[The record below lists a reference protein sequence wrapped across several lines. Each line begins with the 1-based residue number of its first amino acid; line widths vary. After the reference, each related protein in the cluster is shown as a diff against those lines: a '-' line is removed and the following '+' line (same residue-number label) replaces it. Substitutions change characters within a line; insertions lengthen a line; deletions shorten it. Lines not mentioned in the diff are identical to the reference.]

1 MTDLVHFTKII
12 FQTLFLA
19 QFIEKQYFCTGFQNL
34 CDYEKNY
41 LHDFAYDSE
50 QRMDNEYGIVFIT
63 YSRCRI
69 PAFYNS

>member
-34 CDYEKNY
+34 CVYEKNY

-50 QRMDNEYGIVFIT
+50 QRMDNEYGIVF
-63 YSRCRI
+63 RVH
-69 PAFYNS
+69 

>member
-41 LHDFAYDSE
+41 LHVIACDSE
-50 QRMDNEYGIVFIT
+50 QRMEFKPGK
-63 YSRCRI
+63 
-69 PAFYNS
+69 

>member
-34 CDYEKNY
+34 CDYETFIYYIFPYWNV
-41 LHDFAYDSE
+41 YDG
-50 QRMDNEYGIVFIT
+50 M
-63 YSRCRI
+63 
-69 PAFYNS
+69 